1 MNDKD
6 TFFSKKVT
14 INVNGVLV
22 DLSNPSVM
30 GIINI
35 TPDSFY
41 AGSRFVEIDEIL
53 KRVEQIIDEGGKFVD
68 IGAFSSRPGA
78 LEVDEKTEKERLKPA
93 LFEIRKK
100 FPDII
105 ISLDTYRASI
115 AEWAAGEFGIGIIND
130 ISGGTIDKSMYETIS
145 RIKVPY
151 ILMHMRGKPENMQEF
166 AEYNNVTKEIIA
178 ELSIN
183 VLKMRELGVCD
194 IIIDPGF
201 GFSKT
206 VKQNFQL
213 LSQLEMFKIFELPV
227 IVGLSRK
234 SMIYRT
240 LDKTPSEALNGTI
253 VLNTIALLKSV
264 NILRVHDVKEAC
276 ETIKLVENLN

>member
-1 MNDKD
+1 
-6 TFFSKKVT
+6 
-14 INVNGVLV
+14 
-22 DLSNPSVM
+22 
-30 GIINI
+30 
-35 TPDSFY
+35 
-41 AGSRFVEIDEIL
+41 
-53 KRVEQIIDEGGKFVD
+53 
-68 IGAFSSRPGA
+68 
-78 LEVDEKTEKERLKPA
+78 
-93 LFEIRKK
+93 
-100 FPDII
+100 
-105 ISLDTYRASI
+105 
-115 AEWAAGEFGIGIIND
+115 
-130 ISGGTIDKSMYETIS
+130 
-145 RIKVPY
+145 
-151 ILMHMRGKPENMQEF
+151 MQEF